1 MIQQCP
7 DIFILDLLF
16 FFLLKGKS
24 LLGYSNFFSNEY
36 KDNDKTI
43 LKYFNIFDN

>member
-16 FFLLKGKS
+16 FFVKGKR
-24 LLGYSNFFSNEY
+24 LLGYTNFLS
-36 KDNDKTI
+36 
-43 LKYFNIFDN
+43 